1 MKKKGSANYKNS
13 KFTKIVDA
21 IDYIP
26 NRMMGFI
33 KNNKS
38 FHSVGPLNWPK
49 NEYRDA
55 LLFNISGV
63 DYKPKGQKKKKAVF
77 MNRTNAP

>member
-1 MKKKGSANYKNS
+1 
-13 KFTKIVDA
+13 
-21 IDYIP
+21 
-26 NRMMGFI
+26 MGFI

-63 DYKPKGQKKKKAVF
+63 DYEHKRRKKQMIYKSLLPLGKLMQKFAISK
-77 MNRTNAP
+77 